1 MRFVIAAAAL
11 FMCVYEGIRRSL
23 ILKKRA
29 EFLAEIHTMLDN
41 FSSKIILSAPTLE
54 ELIAGESC
62 RFARTVAEKASE
74 NIGINSAWES
84 ACLALPQKNEERALL
99 SEFGKALIN
108 SGAAGATDVISV
120 YSEKIARLERQAR
133 DDYSKKGG
141 AVGKIWALCGI
152 AAAIL
157 IV

>member
-1 MRFVIAAAAL
+1 MRIVIALAAL
-11 FMCVYEGIRRSL
+11 GLCVCEGIRRSF

-29 EFLAEIHTMLDN
+29 DFLAEIHTMLDN
-41 FSSKIILSAPTLE
+41 FSSKITLSAPTLE

-62 RFARTVAEKASE
+62 CFARAVAAKESE
-74 NIGINSAWES
+74 NVGINSAWES
-84 ACLALPQKNEERALL
+84 ACLALPRKSEESALL

-108 SGAAGATDVISV
+108 SGSAGALNVIAV
-120 YSEKIARLERQAR
+120 YSEKIARLEKQAR
-133 DDYSKKGG
+133 EEYSKKGG
-141 AVGKIWALCGI
+141 AFQKIWALCGI

>member
-1 MRFVIAAAAL
+1 MRLVIALAAL
-11 FMCVYEGIRRSL
+11 VMCIYEGIRRSL
-23 ILKKRA
+23 VLKNRA
-29 EFLAEIHTMLDN
+29 DFLGEIHTMLDN
-41 FSSKIILSAPTLE
+41 FSSKIVLSAPTLE
-54 ELIAGESC
+54 ELIEGESC
-62 RFARTVAEKASE
+62 RFAREVAARTSEK
-74 NIGINSAWES
+74 IGINSAWES

-108 SGAAGATDVISV
+108 SGSAGAVDVISV